1 MWIQCESCEAG
12 VTIWKL
18 QKEIY
23 EKVNTDRYGS
33 YDPKVTIW
41 MLRSGSY
48 DPKVTKWGT
57 IDRPSSAAELK
68 WSTYE

>member
-23 EKVNTDRYGS
+23 EKVNIRIDMG
-33 YDPKVTIW
+33 VTIRKLLSECYEAGVTIRK
-41 MLRSGSY
+41 LRSG
-48 DPKVTKWGT
+48 VQ
-57 IDRPSSAAELK
+57 
-68 WSTYE
+68 